1 MPHKSPG
8 SGAKT
13 QGARCHPKGAAD
25 TGFASQ
31 IIFRRQDFGQAR
43 LGWGYVGHP
52 GWGEGEGVEG
62 GRLADGVHVV
72 SRGEEV
78 MTDS

>member
-1 MPHKSPG
+1 MPHKSSG

-43 LGWGYVGHP
+43 LGWGYVGRP
-52 GWGEGEGVEG
+52 GWGEGEEVEG
-62 GRLADGVHVV
+62 GKACGWSPRCVERRRSYD
-72 SRGEEV
+72 R
-78 MTDS
+78 